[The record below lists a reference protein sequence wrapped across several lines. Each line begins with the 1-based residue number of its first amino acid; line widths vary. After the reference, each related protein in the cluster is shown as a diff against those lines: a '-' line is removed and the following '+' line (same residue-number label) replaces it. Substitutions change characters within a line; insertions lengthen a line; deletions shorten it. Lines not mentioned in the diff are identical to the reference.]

1 MKSFVEES
9 RQSVAVIIPTRNRP
23 NELSSVLECL
33 AEQSL
38 QPVVVIVVDSSDS
51 RFSEEFRPKLQNY
64 IYIHTT
70 SRSAAMQRNIGMD
83 WIWDNEKNFQF
94 IAFVDDDVL
103 LPTHYLEILVDN
115 LIEDS
120 ELAGVSGIAGLEN
133 YYKSKKIIT
142 NLIGITGIQGRIT
155 KACVNIPV
163 KPGQGLVKSADW
175 LIGCSL
181 WRYSDISNIFFE
193 KDFEG
198 NSIFEDVIFSHRVKH
213 LRQKKLCVNSDLIFD
228 HLISPIERENYRSQ
242 YRNWVINRSRFQSIF
257 PTSFPRN
264 RLILHSIVLV
274 VGFLLSP
281 ILQKRRRHSALGIL
295 DALRFIL

>member
-33 AEQSL
+33 GEQSL
-38 QPVVVIVVDSSDS
+38 QPIVVIVVDSSDS
-51 RFSEEFRPKLQNY
+51 RFSKEFEPKLQNY

-83 WIWDNEKNFQF
+83 WIWDNEKNLQF

-133 YYKSKKIIT
+133 FYKCEKIIT
-142 NLIGITGIQGRIT
+142 NLIGITGIQGGIT

-163 KPGQGLVKSADW
+163 KPGQGLIKSADW

-213 LRQKKLCVNSDLIFD
+213 LRQKNFVSTQI
-228 HLISPIERENYRSQ
+228 
-242 YRNWVINRSRFQSIF
+242 
-257 PTSFPRN
+257 
-264 RLILHSIVLV
+264 
-274 VGFLLSP
+274 
-281 ILQKRRRHSALGIL
+281 
-295 DALRFIL
+295 

>member
-51 RFSEEFRPKLQNY
+51 RFSEEFEPKLQNY

-83 WIWDNEKNFQF
+83 WIWDNENNFQF

-120 ELAGVSGIAGLEN
+120 ELAGVSGIAGLEDN
-133 YYKSKKIIT
+133 Y
-142 NLIGITGIQGRIT
+142 
-155 KACVNIPV
+155 
-163 KPGQGLVKSADW
+163 
-175 LIGCSL
+175 
-181 WRYSDISNIFFE
+181 
-193 KDFEG
+193 
-198 NSIFEDVIFSHRVKH
+198 
-213 LRQKKLCVNSDLIFD
+213 KL
-228 HLISPIERENYRSQ
+228 
-242 YRNWVINRSRFQSIF
+242 NR
-257 PTSFPRN
+257 
-264 RLILHSIVLV
+264 HY
-274 VGFLLSP
+274 
-281 ILQKRRRHSALGIL
+281 RHSGKNN
-295 DALRFIL
+295 